1 MDLYDHSIHPVGKEP
16 EMTDQPVAPVEDDP
30 SATDTGDLI
39 EDPTPLADGET
50 PENDDAGADLSGE
63 PDDHVTVIDDL
74 EDR

>member
-1 MDLYDHSIHPVGKEP
+1 
-16 EMTDQPVAPVEDDP
+16 MTDQPVAPAEDDP

-63 PDDHVTVIDDL
+63 PDDPLVVLDPAEL
-74 EDR
+74 ED